1 MAQEELVSAPM
12 ATPAITK
19 APVADVLLSDT
30 ITSTA
35 TTTTAMTSIIPT
47 CPKAPAW
54 GFSSRPEEAEA
65 YWPC

>member
-30 ITSTA
+30 ITT

-47 CPKAPAW
+47 CPKAPVDW